1 MHFLHFFAEKFAK
14 HNLFIVSLQW
24 ISGLPRVIVGSTAF
38 ASRSHPAYPST
49 LNNQP
54 STVTLT
60 PMLAELIIPIAS
72 LRGKL
77 SNDGFYF
84 RLYRGK
90 QIVQRTP
97 AKWRDTP
104 ARRAAR
110 ERFIAT
116 YARKKSPVV
125 PDPSSA
131 SSAPAHV
138 PLDAPSSSPAEPSV
152 LCSTLPTPS

>member
-1 MHFLHFFAEKFAK
+1 
-14 HNLFIVSLQW
+14 
-24 ISGLPRVIVGSTAF
+24 
-38 ASRSHPAYPST
+38 
-49 LNNQP
+49 
-54 STVTLT
+54 
-60 PMLAELIIPIAS
+60 MLAELIIPIAS

-116 YARKKSPVV
+116 YARKKS
-125 PDPSSA
+125 A
-131 SSAPAHV
+131 LAPV
-138 PLDAPSSSPAEPSV
+138 PLDAPSSAPAESSLPSPASV
-152 LCSTLPTPS
+152 

>member
-1 MHFLHFFAEKFAK
+1 MHFFAEKFAK

-24 ISGLPRVIVGSTAF
+24 ISGLHRVIVGSTAF
-38 ASRSHPAYPST
+38 ASRSHPAYSST
-49 LNNQP
+49 LNTQP

-116 YARKKSPVV
+116 YARKKS
-125 PDPSSA
+125 
-131 SSAPAHV
+131 APAV
-138 PLDAPSSSPAEPSV
+138 PVPSSSPA
-152 LCSTLPTPS
+152 

>member
-1 MHFLHFFAEKFAK
+1 M
-14 HNLFIVSLQW
+14 I
-24 ISGLPRVIVGSTAF
+24 
-38 ASRSHPAYPST
+38 
-49 LNNQP
+49 
-54 STVTLT
+54 
-60 PMLAELIIPIAS
+60 AELIIPIET

-116 YARKKSPVV
+116 YARKKS
-125 PDPSSA
+125 
-131 SSAPAHV
+131 APV
-138 PLDAPSSSPAEPSV
+138 PLDAPSSSPDESGV
-152 LCSTLPTPS
+152 LCSGLSTPS

>member
-1 MHFLHFFAEKFAK
+1 
-14 HNLFIVSLQW
+14 
-24 ISGLPRVIVGSTAF
+24 
-38 ASRSHPAYPST
+38 
-49 LNNQP
+49 
-54 STVTLT
+54 
-60 PMLAELIIPIAS
+60 MLAELIIPIAS

-116 YARKKSPVV
+116 YARKKSVPAAPV
-125 PDPSSA
+125 PSSA
-131 SSAPAHV
+131 SSAPLGV
-138 PLDAPSSSPAEPSV
+138 PDVTAGCGGESGGDSAPHAAKRHQ
-152 LCSTLPTPS
+152 